1 MNAATADF
9 RSDTV
14 TRPTEAMLRAMAT
27 APVGDDV
34 LGDDPTVLRLEAIL
48 AERFAMESGL
58 FCPSGTMT
66 NQISVKVHTQPG
78 DEVICSKLAHVYNY
92 EGGGLAFNSGVQ
104 VRVGGDEYGHILQ
117 SIKTERLEEK

>member
-1 MNAATADF
+1 MNATTADF

-14 TRPTEAMLRAMAT
+14 TRPTEAMLRAMAA

-34 LGDDPTVLRLEAIL
+34 LGDDPTVLRLESIL
-48 AERFAMESGL
+48 AERFGMESGL

-78 DEVICSKLAHVYNY
+78 DEVICSK
-92 EGGGLAFNSGVQ
+92 
-104 VRVGGDEYGHILQ
+104 
-117 SIKTERLEEK
+117 